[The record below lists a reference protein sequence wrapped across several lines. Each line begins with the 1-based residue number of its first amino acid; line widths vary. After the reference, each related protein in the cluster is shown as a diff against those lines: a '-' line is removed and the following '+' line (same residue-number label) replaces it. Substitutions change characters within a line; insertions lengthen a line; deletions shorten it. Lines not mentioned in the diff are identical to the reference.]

1 MAITSVAGVS
11 DEALSLKEFMDG
23 VLTRLVDRFDHHN
36 VPIPS
41 KQYWKVGAPVIDCEQ
56 LVLSVSQMY
65 IGLPGTPVNGP
76 MRCNSPRSVVF
87 NAMLARK
94 VPIVDG
100 RGIEPSA
107 AKQQEAANISAVD
120 TWVLLDAV
128 ANLDNWEA
136 VGAFGL
142 GVAATVEA
150 DEPQG
155 GLQIIRANFAIAVP

>member
-1 MAITSVAGVS
+1 MPITSVAGVS
-11 DEALSLKEFMDG
+11 EEALSLKTFMDG
-23 VLTRLVDRFDHHN
+23 VLGRLVDRFNYHN
-36 VPIPS
+36 VSLPS

-56 LVLSVSQMY
+56 LVLSTSQMY
-65 IGLPGTPVNGP
+65 IGLPGDPVSGP

-87 NAMLARK
+87 NAIIARQIP
-94 VPIVDG
+94 VVDG
-100 RGIEPSA
+100 RGHEPSA
-107 AKQQEAANISAVD
+107 AIQQQAAEISAVD

-142 GVAATVEA
+142 GVAATVDA

-155 GLQIIRANFAIAVP
+155 GLQIVRANFAIAVP